1 MQDIPIKT
9 LLCEKQDFV
18 GAICHMTNINP
29 QTLKYTVQAPKT
41 GNFGLTGYSLYQE
54 DAYFSC

>member
-1 MQDIPIKT
+1 MQDIPIET

-54 DAYFSC
+54 DV